1 MYEKDNIRH
10 RCRYKYKYDIQ
21 IKSYQISIFM
31 ISIHSIV
38 WYIGII
44 WEHSKNMNSH
54 SLKLVK
60 YLLWFVHIWIVC
72 ARIIYTNSR
81 LQFLKESHKNESLLL
96 TQNPLCTV
104 AQYPS
109 LHSTSWILNIAYF
122 LPELKNIYIPYKKDV
137 PVLFYNVVYMLFQC
151 TKIAKQ

>member
-44 WEHSKNMNSH
+44 WEHSKNLNSY

-72 ARIIYTNSR
+72 ARIIHTNSR

-104 AQYPS
+104 ECFFNIKYCLFFTRIKEYIHPIQKRCDCF
-109 LHSTSWILNIAYF
+109 IL
-122 LPELKNIYIPYKKDV
+122 
-137 PVLFYNVVYMLFQC
+137 
-151 TKIAKQ
+151 